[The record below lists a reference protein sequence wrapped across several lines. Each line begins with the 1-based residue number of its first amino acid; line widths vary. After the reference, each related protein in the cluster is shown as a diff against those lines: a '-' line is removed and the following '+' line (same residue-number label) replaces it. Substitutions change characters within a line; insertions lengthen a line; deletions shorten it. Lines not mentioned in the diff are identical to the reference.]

1 MKFSFDNI
9 SGDKSICCPNETG
22 ARLKDICLSVCVRV
36 KRMMNYICV
45 EIFQVERVNIIETEK
60 E

>member
-22 ARLKDICLSVCVRV
+22 AWLKDICLSVCAC
-36 KRMMNYICV
+36 KANDELYLWG
-45 EIFQVERVNIIETEK
+45 NISS
-60 E
+60 